1 MREKVKNIKGNLT
14 NITNGKEYEVVGET
28 KLSYVL
34 INDMGSQMAYDKASF
49 EKVEIV
55 EVVKVV
61 EVEQVV
67 EVEEKVET
75 PKKYKKRK

>member
-14 NITNGKEYEVVGET
+14 NITNGKEYEVLGET

-34 INDMGSQMAYDKASF
+34 INDMGSQVAYDKASF
-49 EKVEIV
+49 EKVEV
-55 EVVKVV
+55 AEVV
-61 EVEQVV
+61 EVEQVVEV